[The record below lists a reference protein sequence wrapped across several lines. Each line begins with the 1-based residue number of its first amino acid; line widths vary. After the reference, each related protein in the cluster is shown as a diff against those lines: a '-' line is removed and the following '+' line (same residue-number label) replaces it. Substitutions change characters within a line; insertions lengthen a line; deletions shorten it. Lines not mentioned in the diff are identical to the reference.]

1 MFMLNISCRSLNIRL
16 NTNRE
21 EKGADH
27 LWQRVRDWKWI
38 GSFLYTSCSNH
49 LGLALSQR
57 QKSLYNWLKR
67 SLELFEKIW
76 FVMTTWHCLCQLR
89 PTICLNHPMIISNM
103 SVVRAC
109 CEWNL
114 SKSKVTF
121 ARINVFCPC
130 IVKIFTS
137 CFGPSTSVINIL
149 SVLRN

>member
-1 MFMLNISCRSLNIRL
+1 MMFMLNISCLSQREYKPRWIGSGSSLTASKRL
-16 NTNRE
+16 KVNP
-21 EKGADH
+21 
-27 LWQRVRDWKWI
+27 
-38 GSFLYTSCSNH
+38 GSFLYTGCSNH
-49 LGLALSQR
+49 LDLALSQR
-57 QKSLYNWLKR
+57 QKSLYNWIKR

-76 FVMTTWHCLCQLR
+76 FVMTTWHCLCLLR

-130 IVKIFTS
+130 IVKIFIS
-137 CFGPSTSVINIL
+137 CFGPSTSVIFIL
-149 SVLRN
+149 SPLRN